1 MNLKHARQR
10 RGLATII
17 TSAIMMS
24 AVFIMGCAVVVW
36 SQSSLS
42 GQKADMTNTVSNYIS
57 KLNESLIFEY
67 VYCTSDPCNQINAV
81 LTNVGHVGLEVSE
94 ITITEKTSGYSK
106 IQPVIN
112 GQILPEHSMK
122 ITIND
127 SSFSSYSV
135 LDVMVKTNRGNII
148 MTQTNT

>member
-1 MNLKHARQR
+1 MDLKHARQR

-24 AVFIMGCAVVVW
+24 AVCLMGSTGVVW

-42 GQKADMTNTVSNYIS
+42 RQQADMTSTVSDYIS

-67 VYCTSDPCNQINAV
+67 VYCTSDPCSQIDAV
-81 LTNVGHVGLEVSE
+81 LTNVGHVGLEVTE

-127 SSFSSYSV
+127 ASFSSYSV
-135 LDVMVKTNRGNII
+135 LDVMVKTNRGSII

>member
-10 RGLATII
+10 RGLATVI

-24 AVFIMGCAVVVW
+24 AVCMMGSAGVVW
-36 SQSSLS
+36 SQSSLL
-42 GQKADMTNTVSNYIS
+42 GQQADMTNTASNYIS
-57 KLNESLIFEY
+57 KLDESLIFEY
-67 VYCTSDPCNQINAV
+67 VYCTSDPCDQINAV
-81 LTNVGHVGLEVSE
+81 LTNVGHVGLDVTEL
-94 ITITEKTSGYSK
+94 TITDKTSGFNK

-112 GQILPEHSMK
+112 GQIMPEQSIK
-122 ITIND
+122 VTIND
-127 SSFSSYSV
+127 SSFSSYGV